1 MWYIVA
7 LIILTVIELIIFSS
21 DRKGDI
27 TKMIEAN
34 KKRKHMEDMYGGS
47 ECMKQQ

>member
-1 MWYIVA
+1 MWYITA
-7 LIILTVIELIIFSS
+7 LIILAMIELIVFSS

-27 TKMIEAN
+27 TKMIEVN

-47 ECMKQQ
+47 ECMKQR

>member
-1 MWYIVA
+1 MWYIIA
-7 LIILTVIELIIFSS
+7 LIILAVIELIIFSS

-27 TKMIEAN
+27 TKMIEKN

-47 ECMKQQ
+47 ECTKQQ